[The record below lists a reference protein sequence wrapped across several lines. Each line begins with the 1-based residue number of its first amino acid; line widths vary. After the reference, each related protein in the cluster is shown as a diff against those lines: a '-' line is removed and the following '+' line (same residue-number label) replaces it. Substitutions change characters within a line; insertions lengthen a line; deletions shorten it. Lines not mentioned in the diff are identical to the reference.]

1 MVTIETLEARR
12 ALADAGDLAA
22 LKARLIERAQPLI
35 DRLPP
40 LPEIKATMSAS
51 GGVHPETGEQLE
63 FDPYRPH
70 EHRAFGSGRVASGER
85 HHAHWA
91 RAQHLWVAE
100 RAAHLAT
107 VASFTD
113 DERAADR
120 ARELL
125 AHYFDRY
132 HAFPNRD
139 NVLGPS
145 HLFFSTYLESI
156 WVLNYLAAAFILREK
171 GWLSDE
177 EIEAVGAIADEAAQ
191 LIGEFDEGGSNR
203 QVWNSAALVA
213 IAVWFGDEELAQSA
227 ITGRTGILGHLT
239 DGFGDD
245 GMWTEGENY
254 HLFAVRGLLTGLFWA
269 QVLGADL
276 LEDPRLRAQLG
287 RALMAPAATALPD
300 FTFPAR
306 KDSRFGV
313 SLAHPAYLEC
323 WEMGLSLLG
332 EDAPEALPAW
342 LATLYR
348 LPHSAALTYDAYLH
362 DAGEPARELTGRAD
376 LSWWMLWSMTPTLP
390 AVDPFESTSGL
401 LRQQGVAVLRR
412 GVRYL
417 ALECGRF
424 AGGHDHPDRLHLTLH
439 ADGIH
444 WLADPG
450 TGSYVTRDLFWY
462 RSTLAHNAPLLD
474 GQSQQTGDARCAAF
488 EDKGEWGWIAAEYRS
503 LRRTVVS
510 GPDWILDLVDLTG
523 SDERDLWLPW
533 HLGGDTRVETS
544 GQWESVDWQ
553 HEFVRNPERFVV
565 AHGTD
570 TVVAASQ
577 GGRTLRLHLIGGE
590 VVRATAPGLPGQAER
605 VFYLVRG
612 RGASTRLAA
621 LVDLSGAVQEVRVGP
636 DRAVVVQPAG
646 ATTIRLASGSVTIES
661 PGGGIA
667 LAGSVSNPP
676 SAKPLMAQRP
686 LRADGHVIHIDAAPA
701 LDGTLD
707 GFETSAPLEMG
718 DEGHYFRSEEPYQD
732 PEQFSATAYVNS
744 DLERLYLAVVVT
756 KPDFLVRGAD
766 APPLDLDNE
775 QDDIHSDGIQVYYRT
790 STGTAHA
797 YLIRP
802 TESGGILARPIP
814 GSASQLVEL
823 TGASERTE
831 DGYVVTVALPCEGL
845 SAAPE
850 RATMDFDI
858 CVNEMREG
866 RIRRAGQLVWGG
878 GGGWVYLRGD
888 RRAEAFWG
896 LLSLA

>member
-12 ALADAGDLAA
+12 ALADTGDLAA

-306 KDSRFGV
+306 KDSRCLAGPP
-313 SLAHPAYLEC
+313 SLSR
-323 WEMGLSLLG
+323 MLG
-332 EDAPEALPAW
+332 NGAF
-342 LATLYR
+342 
-348 LPHSAALTYDAYLH
+348 
-362 DAGEPARELTGRAD
+362 PAR
-376 LSWWMLWSMTPTLP
+376 
-390 AVDPFESTSGL
+390 
-401 LRQQGVAVLRR
+401 
-412 GVRYL
+412 
-417 ALECGRF
+417 
-424 AGGHDHPDRLHLTLH
+424 
-439 ADGIH
+439 
-444 WLADPG
+444 
-450 TGSYVTRDLFWY
+450 
-462 RSTLAHNAPLLD
+462 
-474 GQSQQTGDARCAAF
+474 
-488 EDKGEWGWIAAEYRS
+488 
-503 LRRTVVS
+503 
-510 GPDWILDLVDLTG
+510 
-523 SDERDLWLPW
+523 
-533 HLGGDTRVETS
+533 
-544 GQWESVDWQ
+544 
-553 HEFVRNPERFVV
+553 
-565 AHGTD
+565 
-570 TVVAASQ
+570 
-577 GGRTLRLHLIGGE
+577 
-590 VVRATAPGLPGQAER
+590 
-605 VFYLVRG
+605 
-612 RGASTRLAA
+612 
-621 LVDLSGAVQEVRVGP
+621 
-636 DRAVVVQPAG
+636 
-646 ATTIRLASGSVTIES
+646 
-661 PGGGIA
+661 
-667 LAGSVSNPP
+667 
-676 SAKPLMAQRP
+676 
-686 LRADGHVIHIDAAPA
+686 
-701 LDGTLD
+701 
-707 GFETSAPLEMG
+707 
-718 DEGHYFRSEEPYQD
+718 
-732 PEQFSATAYVNS
+732 
-744 DLERLYLAVVVT
+744 
-756 KPDFLVRGAD
+756 
-766 APPLDLDNE
+766 
-775 QDDIHSDGIQVYYRT
+775 
-790 STGTAHA
+790 
-797 YLIRP
+797 
-802 TESGGILARPIP
+802 
-814 GSASQLVEL
+814 
-823 TGASERTE
+823 
-831 DGYVVTVALPCEGL
+831 
-845 SAAPE
+845 
-850 RATMDFDI
+850 
-858 CVNEMREG
+858 
-866 RIRRAGQLVWGG
+866 
-878 GGGWVYLRGD
+878 
-888 RRAEAFWG
+888 
-896 LLSLA
+896 